1 MAIVEATIAADLLTL
16 YNAAKAGMSES
27 DFADG
32 MATIIADA
40 IKSATVNTTVTV
52 TSVSGVTVGPGVSG
66 PGAGTGTG
74 TLS

>member
-1 MAIVEATIAADLLTL
+1 MAVVEATIAADLLTL

-32 MATIIADA
+32 MASIIASA
-40 IKSATVNTTVTV
+40 ILSATVNAGAAVATPDTLVGTVT
-52 TSVSGVTVGPGVSG
+52 GP
-66 PGAGTGTG
+66 G